1 MISRIEHAG
10 TNRLRV
16 VARLS
21 TSLGGAINIFPFG
34 SPAFSLHRALG

>member
-16 VARLS
+16 VTRLS
-21 TSLGGAINIFPFG
+21 TRLGGALIISPFG
-34 SPAFSLHRALG
+34 SPAFSLHRAPA